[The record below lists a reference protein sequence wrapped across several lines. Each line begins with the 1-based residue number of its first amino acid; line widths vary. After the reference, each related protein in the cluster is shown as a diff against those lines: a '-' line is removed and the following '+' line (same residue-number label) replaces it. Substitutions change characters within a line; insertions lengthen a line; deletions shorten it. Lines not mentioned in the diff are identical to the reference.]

1 MEKKENAL
9 EVIQQKAT
17 GMMAAVDAV
26 KVTSQEELSQASDL
40 IAQVKKLAKYI
51 EAEKD
56 KFTEPAK
63 AIIATAKEK
72 YDPYLTRCKD
82 AERALKDKAQAF
94 MLEERKREEA
104 ERAKIVKKVET
115 GYIKPETAMTK
126 LASVSVA
133 PKSTATDSS
142 RLTMRMRKDVEITD
156 QALIPDEY
164 YKPRE
169 LDMPKLRKVVTAGVN
184 VPGTRMIEVPDMSSR
199 A

>member
-1 MEKKENAL
+1 MEKKVNAL
-9 EVIQQKAT
+9 EVIEQKAT
-17 GMMAAVDAV
+17 GMAAAVDAV
-26 KVTSQEELSQASDL
+26 KINSQEELSHASDL

-51 EAEKD
+51 EGEKD

-63 AIIATAKEK
+63 AIIATAKET
-72 YDPYLTRCKD
+72 YDPYLAQCKD
-82 AERALKDKAQAF
+82 AERALKEKAQAF
-94 MLEERKREEA
+94 MLAERKREED

-126 LASVSVA
+126 LASVPTA
-133 PKSTATDSS
+133 PKSAATESS
-142 RLTMRMRKDVEITD
+142 RLTMRMRKDVEIID

-169 LDMPKLRKVVTAGVN
+169 LDMPKLRKVVTAGVE

>member
-1 MEKKENAL
+1 
-9 EVIQQKAT
+9 
-17 GMMAAVDAV
+17 MMAVVAAFA
-26 KVTSQEELSQASDL
+26 VTSQEELSKASDL
-40 IAQVKKLAKYI
+40 IAQVKKLAKYV
-51 EAEKD
+51 ESEKD
-56 KFTEPAK
+56 KFTDPAK
-63 AIIATAKEK
+63 AIIASAKEK
-72 YDPYLTRCKD
+72 YDPYLTQCKD

-126 LASVSVA
+126 LASVPAA
-133 PKSTATDSS
+133 PKSAATESS
-142 RLTMRMRKDVEITD
+142 RLTLRMRKDVEITD
-156 QALIPDEY
+156 QSLIPDEY

-184 VPGTRMIEVPDMSSR
+184 VPGTRLIEVPDMSSR